1 MSIFR
6 LKRGFLLLGLLFYT
20 PSLASDGPPL
30 NAPSYPQDVILH
42 TIVIDPG
49 HGGEDTGAIGP
60 SGVKEKD
67 ITLALAKR
75 LEDIMV
81 GHLKV
86 KVVLTRRDDTF
97 LPLEER
103 TAIANR
109 SKADLFISIHTNAA
123 FRQGASGVETF
134 FLSFDASDDE
144 ARRVAAFENSIIT
157 LEGNVVRE
165 DTDELKAIL
174 WDMAQTEFLNES
186 SLLAEMVQVN
196 LCRDMGAE
204 DRGVKQ
210 APFLV
215 LMGAAMPAILVEVG
229 FITNPT
235 EEMRLASGEIQDT
248 IAKSLFRSIAGFE
261 WVLKVK
267 IGYADRGP
275 KGGVP

>member
-1 MSIFR
+1 
-6 LKRGFLLLGLLFYT
+6 LGLLFYT
-20 PSLASDGPPL
+20 PSFAANEPPI
-30 NAPSYPQDVILH
+30 YPQNIILR

-75 LEDIMV
+75 LEDIISN
-81 GHLKV
+81 HLKV

-109 SKADLFISIHTNAA
+109 NKADLFISIHTNAA

-157 LEGNVVRE
+157 LEGNATRE

-186 SLLAEMVQVN
+186 SFLAEMVQVN
-196 LCRDMGAE
+196 LCRDIEAE

-235 EEMRLASGEIQDT
+235 EEKRLASGEVQDA
-248 IAKSLFRSIAGFE
+248 IARSLFRSIAGFE
-261 WVLKVK
+261 EILRVK
-267 IGYADRGP
+267 TGYAGRGP
-275 KGGVP
+275 EGGVP

>member
-1 MSIFR
+1 MYILR
-6 LKRGFLLLGLLFYT
+6 LKRGVLILGLLFYT

-30 NAPSYPQDVILH
+30 KTPSYPQDIILH

-75 LEDIMV
+75 LEDIIV

-109 SKADLFISIHTNAA
+109 NKADLFISIHTNAA

-144 ARRVAAFENSIIT
+144 ARRVAAFENGIIT
-157 LEGNVVRE
+157 LEDNATRE
-165 DTDELKAIL
+165 DTDELKDIL

-186 SLLAEMVQVN
+186 GLLAEMVQVN
-196 LCRDMGAE
+196 LCRDMEVE

-235 EEMRLASGEIQDT
+235 EEKRLASGEVQDA
-248 IAKSLFRSIAGFE
+248 IARSLFRSIAGFE
-261 WVLKVK
+261 EVLKAK

-275 KGGVP
+275 KGGTP